1 MNTRFVAR
9 GTLLALIIVLAA
21 TAAALL
27 SVDSARLQGL
37 DAMPPSP
44 TINTPRGLLP
54 AGMVG
59 LSEYVQR
66 DKGVYNRVGCGFIIR
81 LNTGHI
87 IGVTTAHSLSFDA
100 VQPLSYIALGIA
112 DQAGFVV
119 EFDRFYGK
127 PGVARSSEDMSVDY
141 ALLKVPA
148 TNPIDPALILKPDPR
163 GLPQLGERVT
173 LYDGLNAGQTLSGTV
188 QSASPQAVWVV
199 MDEAFDP
206 SGMSGSPFV
215 SQHTGDVVGMV
226 IATTQRGGRVL
237 LGVHPIGSLVRLAE
251 AAIEFPLIATYHQ

>member
-27 SVDSARLQGL
+27 SVDSARYRGL
-37 DAMPPSP
+37 DATPPSP
-44 TINTPRGLLP
+44 TINTPRGPLP
-54 AGMVG
+54 RGAGG

-66 DKGVYNRVGCGFIIR
+66 NNGVYNRVGCGFIIK
-81 LNTGHI
+81 LATGEL

-100 VQPLSYIALGIA
+100 AQPLSRIALGIA
-112 DQAGFVV
+112 DQAGFVA

-127 PGVARSSEDMSVDY
+127 PGVARSGEDMSVDY
-141 ALLKVPA
+141 ALLQVA
-148 TNPIDPALILKPDPR
+148 AANPIDPTLILKPDPR
-163 GLPQLGERVT
+163 GLPQPGERVT

-188 QSASPQAVWVV
+188 QSAGPQAVWVV

-215 SQHTGDVVGMV
+215 SQYTGDVVGMV

-237 LGVHPIGSLVRLAE
+237 LGAHPIGSLVRLAE
-251 AAIEFPLIATYHQ
+251 AATEFPLIAEYRR